1 MTDTSKNSPTQDSNV
16 KGALCYFPFIGWI
29 ISVFFILTEKEDQYV
44 RFNALQSVLL
54 LFLYIAVSIFLSL
67 ISGMLALMI
76 YVGLLIGV
84 VSNLLAPAYLV
95 ITVFLT
101 YKSYTGER
109 FMLPKL
115 GGFAEKNV

>member
-1 MTDTSKNSPTQDSNV
+1 MTDTTEESPTQDSNI

-29 ISVFFILTEKEDQYV
+29 ISVFFILTEKEDQFV

-54 LFLYIAVSIFLSL
+54 LSLYVVVSIFLSL
-67 ISGMLALMI
+67 VSGMLVLMI
-76 YVGLLIGV
+76 YAGLLIGV
-84 VSNLLAPAYLV
+84 ASNLLAPAYLV
-95 ITVFLT
+95 ISIFLI

-115 GGFAEKNV
+115 GGLAEKNL